1 MEKIKLTKNAK
12 RLFLLIGKHELPN
25 KPLPE
30 NDIMDVCLLKEEG
43 FITFTNTSHGPAN
56 VDITERG
63 IAYIRINPKLKNPTI
78 WDDKKYLINTTI
90 SILAL
95 LISSAAFYFAYIKS

>member
-12 RLFLLIGKHELPN
+12 RIFLLIWN
-25 KPLPE
+25 KEKQDHPATKE
-30 NDIMDVCLLKEEG
+30 DQMDLFLLKEENL
-43 FITFTNTSHGPAN
+43 ITFKNGPHGPCALN
-56 VDITERG
+56 MTEHG
-63 IAYIRINPKLKNPTI
+63 IAYIRSNPKLKNPSI